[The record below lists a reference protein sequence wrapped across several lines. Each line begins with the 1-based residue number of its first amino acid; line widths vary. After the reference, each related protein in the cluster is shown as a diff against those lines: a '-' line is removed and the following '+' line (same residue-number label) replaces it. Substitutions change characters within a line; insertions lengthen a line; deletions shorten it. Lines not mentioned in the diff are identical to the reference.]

1 MILITGG
8 LGYLGG
14 RIANHLLQTQDIP
27 ILLGTKDQDYNLP
40 YELQNC
46 KVIQLDVLKESD
58 IKLACNGVTTII
70 HLAAL
75 NFQESQK
82 DPKKASLVNSKG
94 TYELLRS
101 AVQSG
106 VRKFIYFSTAHVYGS
121 PLLGNIDESTKPL
134 PTNPYSLSHL
144 KAEEHV
150 LKFHSE
156 NNINGIVFRLSNAI
170 GKPMDKKVNCW
181 MLASNSFC
189 KQAILNR
196 EIILSGDQYQE
207 RDFIP
212 ISHIEN
218 LTDKILDNS
227 SIDYYGKVMNVG
239 SGRSLSI
246 IDLAKKISKR
256 CKALFG
262 FEPNLIENQQD
273 QQKKNIELNYN
284 CRNFKNLNIFSEKTL
299 EDEIDELLKFCKKSF
314 NSLSQ

>member
-14 RIANHLLQTQDIP
+14 RIANHLLRTQDIP

-82 DPKKASLVNSKG
+82 DPKKALLVNSKG
-94 TYELLRS
+94 TYELLGS

-106 VRKFIYFSTAHVYGS
+106 VKKFIYFSTAHVYGS
-121 PLLGNIDESTKPL
+121 PLLGNIDESTKPF
-134 PTNPYSLSHL
+134 PANPYSLSHL
-144 KAEEHV
+144 EAEEHV
-150 LKFHSE
+150 LKFHTE
-156 NNINGIVFRLSNAI
+156 NNINGIVLRLSNAI

-196 EIILSGDQYQE
+196 EITLSGNQHQQ

-212 ISHIEN
+212 ISYIEN
-218 LTDKILDNS
+218 LIDKILDNS
-227 SIDYYGKVMNVG
+227 SKDYYGKVMNVG
-239 SGRSLSI
+239 SGRSISI
-246 IDLAKKISKR
+246 IDLAKIISKR
-256 CKALFG
+256 CKVLFG
-262 FEPNLIENQQD
+262 FEPKLTKNQQD
-273 QQKKNIELNYN
+273 QQKRNNELNYN
-284 CRNFKNLNIFSEKTL
+284 CKNFKNLNIISEKSL

-314 NSLSQ
+314 NG

>member
-1 MILITGG
+1 M
-8 LGYLGG
+8 
-14 RIANHLLQTQDIP
+14 
-27 ILLGTKDQDYNLP
+27 
-40 YELQNC
+40 
-46 KVIQLDVLKESD
+46 
-58 IKLACNGVTTII
+58 
-70 HLAAL
+70 
-75 NFQESQK
+75 
-82 DPKKASLVNSKG
+82 
-94 TYELLRS
+94 
-101 AVQSG
+101 
-106 VRKFIYFSTAHVYGS
+106 
-121 PLLGNIDESTKPL
+121 
-134 PTNPYSLSHL
+134 

-170 GKPMDKKVNCW
+170 GKPIDKKVNCW

-196 EIILSGDQYQE
+196 EIILSGGHQQ

-227 SIDYYGKVMNVG
+227 SIDYYGKAMNVG

-256 CKALFG
+256 CKVLFG
-262 FEPNLIENQQD
+262 FEPKLIENQQD
-273 QQKKNIELNYN
+273 HKKRNNELNYN

-314 NSLSQ
+314 N